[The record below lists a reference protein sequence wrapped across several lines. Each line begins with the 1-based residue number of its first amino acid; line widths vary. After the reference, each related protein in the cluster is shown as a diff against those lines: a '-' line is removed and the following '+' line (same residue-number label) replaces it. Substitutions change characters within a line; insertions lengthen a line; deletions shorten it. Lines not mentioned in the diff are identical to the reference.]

1 MNNKQGKILPG
12 LEKPTGVLGDIKL
25 FGMLDKEFGTGKEWG
40 DPVNG

>member
-1 MNNKQGKILPG
+1 MDNNKRKILPG

-25 FGMLDKEFGTGKEWG
+25 FDMLGKEFGTGKEWG